1 VIRLAHYSDIHVTVP
16 PLGQS
21 ITALA
26 GKRVMGTLNYYLGG
40 RRSHFAQVETRIGTL
55 LADID
60 AVGVDHALCTGD
72 VTQMSYAIEFERL
85 SALYGPRLQQP
96 ERHTVIPGNHDR
108 YTHDA
113 SGERRFERAL
123 GALAPER
130 YPWLKALSP
139 EVELICLDVAR
150 PNTLL
155 DSSGLIDEAQ
165 LQALVELLRSPERRG
180 HFVIVAL
187 HYGFF
192 RKGGRPDNP
201 VHGIRNWRE
210 LLSVLVDPAH
220 PVDLILHGHIHGA
233 FEFMVS
239 GRRVINAGS
248 ATDLAHHPGYNIY
261 EIDPAAKTVGVQ
273 RRSFEGE
280 SYSPGELLHVP
291 EISFVPG
298 P

>member
-1 VIRLAHYSDIHVTVP
+1 MIRLAHYSDIHVTVP

-21 ITALA
+21 LGALA

-40 RRSHFAQVETRIGTL
+40 RRSHFAEVEGRIGAL

-60 AVGVDHALCTGD
+60 AAGVDHALCTGD
-72 VTQMSYAIEFERL
+72 VTQMSYLVEFERL
-85 SALYGPRLQQP
+85 SGLYAARLQQP

-123 GALAPER
+123 GSLAPTA
-130 YPWLKALSP
+130 YPYLKRLGP
-139 EVELICLDVAR
+139 NVELICLDVAR

-155 DSSGLIDEAQ
+155 DSSGFCAPDQ
-165 LQALVELLRSPERRG
+165 LQALTALLASPERRG
-180 HFVIVAL
+180 QFVIVAL

-210 LLSVLVDPAH
+210 LLSVLVH
-220 PVDLILHGHIHGA
+220 PGHAVDLILHGHIHGA
-233 FEFMVS
+233 FELTVA
-239 GRRVINAGS
+239 GKRIVNAGS
-248 ATDLAHHPGYNIY
+248 ATDLAHQPGYNVY
-261 EIDPAAKTVGVQ
+261 SIDPVAKRVEIE
-273 RRSFEGE
+273 RRSWSEGAFG
-280 SYSPGELLHVP
+280 PGELLVAP
-291 EISFVPG
+291 SLEQF
-298 P
+298 

>member
-1 VIRLAHYSDIHVTVP
+1 MIRLAHYSDIHVTVP

-40 RRSHFAQVETRIGTL
+40 RRSHFAQVEARIGTL
-55 LADID
+55 LTDID
-60 AVGVDHALCTGD
+60 GAGVDHALCTGD

-85 SALYGPRLQQP
+85 SALYGPRLLQP

-108 YTHDA
+108 YTHGA
-113 SGERRFERAL
+113 SGERRFEQAL
-123 GALAPER
+123 GALAPAA
-130 YPWLKALSP
+130 YPSLKRLSP
-139 EVELICLDVAR
+139 AVELICLDVAR
-150 PNTLL
+150 PNSLL

-165 LQALVELLRSPERRG
+165 LRALVELLRSPERRG
-180 HFVIVAL
+180 NFVIVAL

-201 VHGIRNWRE
+201 VHGIRNWKA

-233 FEFMVS
+233 FEFSVS

-248 ATDLAHHPGYNIY
+248 ATDLAHHPGYNLY
-261 EIDPAAKTVGVQ
+261 AIDPGTKTVAVE
-273 RRSFEGE
+273 RRIFQGAA
-280 SYSPGELLHVP
+280 YGPGELLRVP
-291 EISFVPG
+291 EISFSPEA
-298 P
+298 